1 MKYKLLIFFIV
12 GFVIYL
18 IDISQNSYNEKEIYI
33 SDQEI
38 ISLVSAWKS
47 QVGRNP
53 NDDEIARIITNLV
66 EEEILYREALALGLD
81 KEDRII
87 KRRLAQKISF
97 LKEESVPEVPSI
109 DELNDYFNLN
119 KDKYFV
125 DSKYTFTHY
134 FYSSDKA
141 SKKRSLKGYDDIYKN
156 LNIKSDPFFLGKNFV
171 DVSSKQIDSDFGDN
185 FSLNLNGSELN
196 KWLGPYESAFGHHI
210 IYITNFKEGFYPD
223 LTSVLQK
230 VEVDYMLNQKDIA
243 LKSFLDEIRSEYK
256 IYINPDLQI

>member
-87 KRRLAQKISF
+87 KRL
-97 LKEESVPEVPSI
+97 
-109 DELNDYFNLN
+109 
-119 KDKYFV
+119 
-125 DSKYTFTHY
+125 
-134 FYSSDKA
+134 
-141 SKKRSLKGYDDIYKN
+141 SLI
-156 LNIKSDPFFLGKNFV
+156 
-171 DVSSKQIDSDFGDN
+171 
-185 FSLNLNGSELN
+185 
-196 KWLGPYESAFGHHI
+196 HI
-210 IYITNFKEGFYPD
+210 
-223 LTSVLQK
+223 
-230 VEVDYMLNQKDIA
+230 
-243 LKSFLDEIRSEYK
+243 
-256 IYINPDLQI
+256 